1 MGDLYVLKFIFPF
14 FTKSKKNPFLFW
26 LQALSPAH
34 LFGLPQ
40 ICAEVIQD
48 KDHPATVQISVT
60 VVYVRIH
67 AQD

>member
-14 FTKSKKNPFLFW
+14 FTKLKKPFC
-26 LQALSPAH
+26 SGCRPSPPAH